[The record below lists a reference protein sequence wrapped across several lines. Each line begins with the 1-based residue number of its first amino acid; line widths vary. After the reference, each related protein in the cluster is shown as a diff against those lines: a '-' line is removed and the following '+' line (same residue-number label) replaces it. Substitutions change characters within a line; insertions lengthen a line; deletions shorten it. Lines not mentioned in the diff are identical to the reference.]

1 MMGLSYIKSIEFIQ
15 YVHLM
20 MILRLI
26 CSNCLFRDD
35 FDYVSF
41 SSRLQ
46 IFKLIMRFCMIV
58 LNIIAQEVIFLADTS
73 NKVAWAKH
81 VLL

>member
-1 MMGLSYIKSIEFIQ
+1 MNSLVIYSLRIASLVLAIIMMGLSYIKSIEFIQ
-15 YVHLM
+15 YVHIM

-26 CSNCLFRDD
+26 CSNCLFTDD

-58 LNIIAQEVIFLADTS
+58 LNIIA
-73 NKVAWAKH
+73 
-81 VLL
+81 

>member
-1 MMGLSYIKSIEFIQ
+1 MNSLVIYSLRIASLVLAIIMMGLSYIKGVEFIQ
-15 YVHLM
+15 YVHIM

-26 CSNCLFRDD
+26 CSNCLFTDD

-58 LNIIAQEVIFLADTS
+58 LNIIA
-73 NKVAWAKH
+73 
-81 VLL
+81 

>member
-1 MMGLSYIKSIEFIQ
+1 MNSIVIYSLRIASLVLAIIMMGLSYIKSIEFIQ
-15 YVHLM
+15 YVHLV

-35 FDYVSF
+35 FDYISF

-46 IFKLIMRFCMIV
+46 IFKVIMRFCMIV
-58 LNIIAQEVIFLADTS
+58 LNIIA
-73 NKVAWAKH
+73 
-81 VLL
+81 